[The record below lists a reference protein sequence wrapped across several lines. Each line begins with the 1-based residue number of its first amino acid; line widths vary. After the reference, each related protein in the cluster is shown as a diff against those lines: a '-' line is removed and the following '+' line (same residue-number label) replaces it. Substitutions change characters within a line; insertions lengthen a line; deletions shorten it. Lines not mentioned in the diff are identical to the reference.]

1 MTTIRLRLL
10 SQRKNVS
17 SDYSVLKARP
27 SKKYWTEAQ
36 KCVILIQS
44 NWSVSMTVR
53 FHLFPFRTQKL
64 SFLTPKVLCGTP
76 LGRIGHRRFSVALLS
91 LKQIEGNFFIL
102 YIKTADVPMRPRF
115 FVDSIQRDGERV
127 WARIVIDKQA
137 KQGMKLCEKRGT
149 ESKKVE
155 KDREKLSKTIDK
167 NSLE

>member
-1 MTTIRLRLL
+1 MSGERYEEAKERGLTLSIFMRKLSEEQDGSVDITI
-10 SQRKNVS
+10 
-17 SDYSVLKARP
+17 AAIMA
-27 SKKYWTEAQ
+27 E
-36 KCVILIQS
+36 
-44 NWSVSMTVR
+44 R

-102 YIKTADVPMRPRF
+102 YIKKNADVSMRPRF
-115 FVDSIQRDGERV
+115 FVDSIQRGGERV
-127 WARIVIDKQA
+127 WARIVTDKQA
-137 KQGMKLCEKRGT
+137 KQGMEVCEKRGT